1 MGRRERI
8 CAKIMNGMSKKKEGK
23 NVADVLAQCADANDA
38 SLYHTGP
45 VILCLVLVWYRM
57 ICAFR
62 VNVEYV
68 LCKSM

>member
-1 MGRRERI
+1 MCEDNEWDEQKKRR
-8 CAKIMNGMSKKKEGK
+8 KK
-23 NVADVLAQCADANDA
+23 NVADVLLIAQCADANDA